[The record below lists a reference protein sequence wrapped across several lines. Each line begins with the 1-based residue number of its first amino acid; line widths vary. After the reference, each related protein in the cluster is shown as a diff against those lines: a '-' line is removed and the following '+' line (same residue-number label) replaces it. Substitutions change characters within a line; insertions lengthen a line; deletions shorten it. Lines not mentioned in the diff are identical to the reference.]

1 MLMDTVVN
9 TSINIPATLHA
20 QLVSLAEE
28 YQESVEAILLKAAE
42 AFVERTKRRN
52 AWRQKGI
59 DAWEEYKET
68 GLHLTNAEMK
78 DWLAQLASGN
88 DVESP
93 KCHL

>member
-1 MLMDTVVN
+1 MCN
-9 TSINIPATLHA
+9 INIPATLHA

-42 AFVERTKRRN
+42 TIVEETKRCK
-52 AWRQKGI
+52 AWRQERI
-59 DAWEEYKET
+59 DAWEEYKAT

-88 DVESP
+88 DVEPP
-93 KCHL
+93 KVLFAV

>member
-1 MLMDTVVN
+1 MDTVVN

-20 QLVSLAEE
+20 QLVRLAEE
-28 YQESVEAILLKAAE
+28 YQKSVEAILIKTAE
-42 AFVERTKRRN
+42 TIVEETKRRK
-52 AWRQKGI
+52 AWRQEGG
-59 DAWEEYKET
+59 DAWDEYKET

-88 DVESP
+88 HVKAP